1 MEEEQNNQPIN
12 NEQTGKVKSDRKGFN
27 ITSMILGIIAVLGS
41 CVWYINFPCAIIAI
55 IFSVAGRKDSGR
67 GMGIAGMVLGIIAL
81 VLYVVYILLVALGL
95 AAIFGLAGTDM
106 NELNAALSN
115 SYMYY

>member
-1 MEEEQNNQPIN
+1 MEEEQNNQPIS
-12 NEQTGKVKSDRKGFN
+12 NEQNTEKVKSDRKGFN

-41 CVWYINFPCAIIAI
+41 CVWYINFPCSIIAI
-55 IFSVAGRKDSGR
+55 IFSVAGKNDSGR

-81 VLYVVYILLVALGL
+81 VLYVVYILLV
-95 AAIFGLAGTDM
+95 IFGLTALVGLSNSGD
-106 NELNAALSN
+106 LNAALN